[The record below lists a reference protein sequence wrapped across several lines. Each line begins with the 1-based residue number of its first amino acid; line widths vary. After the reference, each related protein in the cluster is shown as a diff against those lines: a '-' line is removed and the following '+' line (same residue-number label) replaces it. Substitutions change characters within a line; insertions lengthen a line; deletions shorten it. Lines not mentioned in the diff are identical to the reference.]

1 MLIKR
6 IKGNGIQADKKE
18 AAKYFKIGADKR
30 NLNAM
35 NNYGI
40 MLKKGDGIK
49 SDKTEAAKYIKIL
62 SNSKSNNND

>member
-18 AAKYFKIGADKR
+18 AAKYFKIDADKG

-49 SDKTEAAKYIKIL
+49 SDKKEAAKYI
-62 SNSKSNNND
+62 NV

>member
-18 AAKYFKIGADKR
+18 AAKYFKIGADKG

-49 SDKTEAAKYIKIL
+49 SDKKKLQNISKRHL
-62 SNSKSNNND
+62 KSNIL